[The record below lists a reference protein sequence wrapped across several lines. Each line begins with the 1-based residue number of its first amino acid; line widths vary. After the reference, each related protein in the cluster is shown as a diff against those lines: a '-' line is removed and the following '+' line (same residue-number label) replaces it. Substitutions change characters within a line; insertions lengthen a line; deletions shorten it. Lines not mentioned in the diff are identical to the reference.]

1 MIRYAFSA
9 MGTDWTILVQH
20 GRADASPEAERV
32 VRDVES
38 RLSRFLPTSAVSRLN
53 RDREASDPVLAA
65 VLRAALTFSRD
76 TRGAFDPSLGAQLAS
91 LGYDRTFAE
100 VARPDVAFE
109 SGEPSFE
116 RGVNVFVEGADVR
129 LAGYGCV
136 DLGGIAK
143 GWAVDR
149 AIETLAEGGA
159 EAVLVDG
166 GGDIAVRGGEWPIG
180 VSDDLVVTLRGGAIA
195 TSSTRARRWC
205 SSSGRWFHHVV
216 NPRTGLSAE
225 SPVDTVTVVAPDAT
239 TADVLA
245 TAALVDPSGQMPR
258 LSSRGYQAAM
268 RDRSGAWYTTPNWSA
283 A

>member
-1 MIRYAFSA
+1 VIRYAFSA

-53 RDREASDPVLAA
+53 HDREASDPVLAA

-76 TRGAFDPSLGAQLAS
+76 TCGAFDPCLGAQLAS
-91 LGYDRTFAE
+91 LGYDRTFPE
-100 VARPDVAFE
+100 VARDVAFE
-109 SGEPSFE
+109 SGEPSLE
-116 RGVNVFVEGADVR
+116 RGVHVFVEGVDVR
-129 LAGYGCV
+129 LVGPGRV

-180 VSDDLVVTLRGGAIA
+180 VSDDLVVTLRGGGIA
-195 TSSTRARRWC
+195 TSSTCARRWC

-268 RDRSGAWYTTPNWSA
+268 RDQSGAWYTTPNWSA